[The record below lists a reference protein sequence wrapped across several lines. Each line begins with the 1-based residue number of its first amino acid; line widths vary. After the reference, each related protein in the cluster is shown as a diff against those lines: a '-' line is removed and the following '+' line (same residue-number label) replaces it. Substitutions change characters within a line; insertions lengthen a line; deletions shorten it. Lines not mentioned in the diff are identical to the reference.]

1 MMHSGVSN
9 MRQQMMAFRSRGMR
23 NEDKDAFQISW
34 TEYFL
39 LGTVELEPARTA
51 HLSSDTFWANN
62 IVPGSNLRMIFSNLC
77 RMHCGLLHKNAER
90 IYAEC
95 IGLPAA
101 SHERR
106 ANHFSALGLAE
117 RVSLTSSDASWVQR
131 HWVRDWQE
139 VSHAQNPCCAETQL
153 KLRIPS
159 QPGEPSLLVRE
170 GSGKETP
177 LVGGPW

>member
-23 NEDKDAFQISW
+23 NEDKDAFQIGW

-51 HLSSDTFWANN
+51 HLSSDAFWANN
-62 IVPGSNLRMIFSNLC
+62 IVPGSNLRKMFSNLC

-106 ANHFSALGLAE
+106 ANHFSALDSLSESRSPPLA
-117 RVSLTSSDASWVQR
+117 LPGSSVTG
-131 HWVRDWQE
+131 
-139 VSHAQNPCCAETQL
+139 CATGRRCPTPRTL
-153 KLRIPS
+153 AALRPH
-159 QPGEPSLLVRE
+159 
-170 GSGKETP
+170 
-177 LVGGPW
+177 